1 MFPYYRDY
9 GSNFSLPEIDK
20 AGVQYLYGDLSVTN
34 DRRKTTTTTTT
45 ESYDRQRPAESSGN
59 RKTSTIENTNEMMMC
74 NTNIDAIASIRNE
87 IFVFKNQV

>member
-20 AGVQYLYGDLSVTN
+20 AGVQYLYDDLSVTN
-34 DRRKTTTTTTT
+34 DRRTTTTT
-45 ESYDRQRPAESSGN
+45 ESYDRHRPAEISGN
-59 RKTSTIENTNEMMMC
+59 RKTSTIENTNEMIMC